1 MDSTPTEELP
11 LTIENYPPTVLG
23 PTWRRDA
30 EGQFIRPK
38 HTLGWQAAG
47 WVHEYVLDPNSDA
60 HDPTPWRFTNEQLR
74 LLLWWYAID
83 EHGEFI
89 YRQGVIQRMKGHGK
103 DPLLAV
109 ICLIELCGPSRFS
122 HWDEDGRPVGKPH
135 PAPWVQVAAVSREQ
149 TKNTMRMFPHIIS
162 DKLKAEH
169 GLDVGIEFIRTAGA
183 KGNLEA
189 VTSNPRSLEG
199 GRVTFALLNETHHW
213 VQGNS
218 GIEMYLT
225 ADNNAAK
232 LGNRYLAITNAYVPG
247 EDSAAERM
255 RIAYERILEG
265 LDEDLGF
272 MYDSLEAHESI
283 PLTKE
288 GLRFAIPIIRGDSV
302 WCKPDNVIPSALRG
316 DMPPARA
323 RRMYL
328 NQIVAGDDKLWTEA
342 DIKANKVDDIL
353 RAGDKIVLGFDGGKS
368 DDATALIAI
377 RVDDGFIQPLL
388 VEEKPTAARAKGWEV
403 SHEKV
408 NSVVSEAFRLY
419 QVQGFYADVHLW
431 EDDLIDWTASY
442 GPGLLVRS
450 TADRPIH
457 WDMRGGPAG
466 GGQSRKVI
474 YAHEAL
480 ISNWNAR
487 SLRHRGGQDPLTASL
502 RRHMLNAVRRDG
514 DFGVGFSKESPESP
528 KKIDAYSALVL
539 ANAALNDYRAKDKGK
554 PKTGRGWWI

>member
-1 MDSTPTEELP
+1 M
-11 LTIENYPPTVLG
+11 
-23 PTWRRDA
+23 
-30 EGQFIRPK
+30 
-38 HTLGWQAAG
+38 
-47 WVHEYVLDPNSDA
+47 
-60 HDPTPWRFTNEQLR
+60 
-74 LLLWWYAID
+74 
-83 EHGEFI
+83 
-89 YRQGVIQRMKGHGK
+89 
-103 DPLLAV
+103 LAV
-109 ICLIELCGPSRFS
+109 ICLVELCGPSRFS
-122 HWDEDGRPVGKPH
+122 HWDPDGRPVGKPH
-135 PAPWVQVAAVSREQ
+135 PMPWVQVAAVSRDQ
-149 TKNTMRMFPHIIS
+149 TRNTMRMFPHIIS
-162 DKLKAEH
+162 DKLKSDF
-169 GLDVGIEFIRTAGA
+169 GLDIGIEFIRTAGA

-189 VTSNPRSLEG
+189 VTSNPKTLEG
-199 GRVTFALLNETHHW
+199 GRVTFCLLNETHHFTS
-213 VQGNS
+213 GNS

-255 RIAYERILEG
+255 RLAYDRILEG

-272 MYDSLEAHESI
+272 FYDSLEGHPEV

-288 GLRFAIPIIRGDSV
+288 GLRFAIPIIRGDSI
-302 WCKPDNVIPSALRG
+302 WCEPDNVTPSALRG

-388 VEEKPTAARAKGWEV
+388 IEEKPTSARAKGWEV

-408 NSVVSEAFRLY
+408 HSVVSEAFRLY
-419 QVQGFYADVHLW
+419 QVQGFYADVYGW
-431 EDDLIDWTASY
+431 EDDLIAWTASY
-442 GPGLLVRS
+442 GPQLLVRS
-450 TADRPIH
+450 TSERPIH
-457 WDMRGGPAG
+457 WDMRGGPAN

-487 SLRHRGGQDPLTASL
+487 SLHHRGGQDPLTGTL

-514 DFGVGFSKESPESP
+514 DYGVGFSKESPDSAR
-528 KKIDAYSALVL
+528 KVDAYAALVL

-554 PKTGRGWWI
+554 PKTGRAWWI